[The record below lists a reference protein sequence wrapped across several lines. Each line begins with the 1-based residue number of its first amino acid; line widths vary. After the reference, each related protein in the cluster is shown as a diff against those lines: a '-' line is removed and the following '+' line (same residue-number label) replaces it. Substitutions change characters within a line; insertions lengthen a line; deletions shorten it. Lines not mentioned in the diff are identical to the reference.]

1 MNRRQFIALA
11 GGTASAW
18 PLAAR
23 AASVSRLVLTMVR
36 ACSYFAEAVA

>member
-18 PLAAR
+18 PLAVAR
-23 AASVSRLVLTMVR
+23 AAGGH
-36 ACSYFAEAVA
+36 ACDRVPKPDFA